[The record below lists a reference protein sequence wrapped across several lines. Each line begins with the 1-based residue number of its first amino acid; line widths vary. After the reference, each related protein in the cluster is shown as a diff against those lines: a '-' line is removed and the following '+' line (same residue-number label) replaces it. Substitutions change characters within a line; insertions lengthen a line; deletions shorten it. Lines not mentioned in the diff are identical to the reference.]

1 MPRLRLNHAIDDG
14 SSNMP
19 RVARATEPATLS
31 PLRTSSLREQAGEAI
46 RAGIISGKIAAD
58 VIYSV
63 PALAAELG
71 VSATPVRE
79 AMLDLAGEGLVLAVR
94 NRGYRVIRPTAKD
107 LEDILSIRLMLEV
120 PAMGQVAVTH
130 EDGALDKLFPLA
142 DRLPSLARRGQV
154 LAYLDADA
162 ELHLGLLALLGNPRL
177 VDIVRQLRNQSRL
190 FDLGRL
196 LAAHKLSPA
205 GAEHRELLDSIASR
219 DRKHT
224 EALTRTHLNQV
235 RQAWARAAEDSA

>member
-1 MPRLRLNHAIDDG
+1 MAY
-14 SSNMP
+14 M
-19 RVARATEPATLS
+19 ARATERVGSLS
-31 PLRTSSLREQAGEAI
+31 PLRTSSLREQAAEAI

-79 AMLDLAGEGLVLAVR
+79 AMLDLVGEGLVIAVR
-94 NRGYRVIRPTAKD
+94 NRGYRVIRPTTKD
-107 LEDILSIRLMLEV
+107 LEDILNIRLLLEV
-120 PAMGQVAVTH
+120 PAMGEVAVSH
-130 EDGALDKLFPLA
+130 QDGALDKYYPLA

-154 LAYLDADA
+154 QAYLDGDA
-162 ELHLGLLALLGNPRL
+162 ELHIGLLGLLDNPRL
-177 VDIVRQLRNQSRL
+177 VDMVRLLRNQSRL

-196 LAAHKLSPA
+196 IAARELSPG
-205 GAEHRELLDSIASR
+205 GAEHRDLLDAIASR

-224 EALTRTHLNQV
+224 EALTRTHLRHV
-235 RQAWARAAEDSA
+235 RKAWARSAKDSA